1 MGQPKE
7 PVPVK
12 LFMSLLTGEEF
23 LFHQACEALKEK
35 FGEIDFISEKL
46 SFDFTHYYAKEMGEN
61 LFRHFIAFASLI
73 PRESLPD
80 IKWST
85 NRLER
90 QLADSEG
97 KRKVNIDPGYLCEA
111 HIVLATTKAYA
122 HRPYLGKGIYADLT
136 LLFRNQSFQP
146 LEWTYPDYRQ
156 KEAVQLFN
164 DLRKRYMRQ
173 LQPKPVPETTLA
185 H

>member
-1 MGQPKE
+1 MGKPKE

-12 LFMSLLTGEEF
+12 LFMSLLIGEES
-23 LFHQACEALKEK
+23 LLHQAYEALKEK

-46 SFDFTHYYAKEMGEN
+46 GFDFTNYYAKEMGEN
-61 LFRHFIAFASLI
+61 LFRRFITFESLI
-73 PRESLPD
+73 HRESLPD
-80 IKWST
+80 IKMST
-85 NRLER
+85 NRLEE
-90 QLADSEG
+90 QLADPQG

-156 KEAVQLFN
+156 KETIQLFN
-164 DLRKRYMRQ
+164 DLRKRYMKQ
-173 LQPKPVPETTLA
+173 LQPKSVVETALA
-185 H
+185 G